1 MYNQA
6 FSFNLIY
13 VFEQSQTR
21 DKTIERN
28 NEGDGAH
35 RNRSGSYGVEEDG
48 LSWDVEDPY
57 DPLKPN
63 DYMKILEERKARRRQ
78 RALAKDNERYM
89 KELDRERNEIVKE
102 RDNAVKEG
110 TVSIAIILIVSLVV

>member
-1 MYNQA
+1 
-6 FSFNLIY
+6 
-13 VFEQSQTR
+13 
-21 DKTIERN
+21 
-28 NEGDGAH
+28 
-35 RNRSGSYGVEEDG
+35 
-48 LSWDVEDPY
+48 
-57 DPLKPN
+57 
-63 DYMKILEERKARRRQ
+63 MKILEDRKARRRQ